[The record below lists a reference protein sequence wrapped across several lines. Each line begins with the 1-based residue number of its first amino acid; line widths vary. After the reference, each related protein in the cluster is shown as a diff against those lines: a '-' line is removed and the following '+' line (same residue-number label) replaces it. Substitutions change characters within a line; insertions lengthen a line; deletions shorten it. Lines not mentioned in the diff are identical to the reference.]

1 MHNRFLVLSAIIV
14 SGMAGVTIAQE
25 GGRVFIV
32 RTGKPTRQTISQS
45 VRKTGSLV
53 SPAEVAIS
61 AKIAGRLLKLE
72 LADGTRLEEGVRV
85 KAGDKIAEIEARDYR
100 AQLEA
105 AKATVASAEATVKD
119 AKREFDRANTL
130 FKEGTA
136 TEQERDQ
143 AEASYERAQAAL
155 AQAKAQAEI
164 ADINLD
170 ETVITA
176 PMDGVVTKRSVEP
189 GTLLAA
195 GAQIATIT
203 QMNPLRFQLALP
215 TTLFASLA
223 PGKTHVSIEVD
234 AYPGQPIDAVV
245 SRVYPVADDATRTVR
260 VETTVDNATGRLVP
274 GMYAVGALDLDR
286 RDNVLCIPFDA
297 VIKNDKERI
306 VYRVADGV
314 AHAVKVT
321 LGIRSDAIVEVVAGL
336 ADTDEIVLAGQHRLT
351 DGAKVKTEEIK

>member
-1 MHNRFLVLSAIIV
+1 MYRNFFAI
-14 SGMAGVTIAQE
+14 SCLLLAGVGALFAQAPE
-25 GGRVFIV
+25 RVFVV

-45 VRKTGSLV
+45 IRKTGSLV
-53 SPAEVAIS
+53 SPAEVSIS
-61 AKIAGRLLKLE
+61 AKVAGRLLKLE

-85 KAGDKIAEIEARDYR
+85 KAGDKIAEIESRDYR

-119 AKREFDRANTL
+119 AKREFDRAATL

-143 AEASYERAQAAL
+143 AEASYERAAASL
-155 AQAKAQAEI
+155 AQARAQEQLAQI
-164 ADINLD
+164 DLD
-170 ETVITA
+170 ETVLYA
-176 PMDGVVTKRSVEP
+176 PMDGVVSRRCVEP
-189 GTLLAA
+189 GALLAS
-195 GAQIATIT
+195 GTQIATIT
-203 QMNPLRFQLALP
+203 QMDPLRFQLALP

-260 VETTVDNATGRLVP
+260 VETTVDNAARRLVP

-286 RDNVLCIPFDA
+286 RDNVLCVPFDA
-297 VIKNDKERI
+297 VVKNDKERI

-321 LGIRSDAIVEVVAGL
+321 LGIRSDAIVEVVDGL

-351 DGAKVKTEEIK
+351 DGAKVKNEEIK

>member
-1 MHNRFLVLSAIIV
+1 MNKKTLIHLLFVIAPLCAVL
-14 SGMAGVTIAQE
+14 AQDQ
-25 GGRVFIV
+25 GRVYIV
-32 RTGKPTRQTISQS
+32 RTGKPTRQTIAQS
-45 VRKTGSLV
+45 IRKTGSLV

-61 AKIAGRLLKLE
+61 AKVGGRLLKLE

-143 AEASYERAQAAL
+143 AEASYERAVAAL

-176 PMDGVVTKRSVEP
+176 PMDGVVTKRAVEP
-189 GTLLAA
+189 GTLLTA

-234 AYPGQPIDAVV
+234 AYPGQPIDATV

-260 VETTVDNATGRLVP
+260 VETTVDNAAGRLVP

-286 RDNVLCIPFDA
+286 RENVLCVPFDA
-297 VIKNDKERI
+297 IIKNDKERI

-314 AHAVKVT
+314 AQAVKVK
-321 LGIRSDAIVEVVAGL
+321 LGVRSDAIVEVVEGL
-336 ADTDEIVLAGQHRLT
+336 SDNDEIVLAGQHRLT
-351 DGAKVKTEEIK
+351 DGAKVKNEEIK